1 MAYLMSDAAKLII
14 ILGSPASGKTTL
26 ARRLGLH
33 WSVPVLCKDDVKEA
47 LFDSLGQG
55 DRAWSRLLSQA
66 SFTTLVRLAERQ
78 LSLGQSCIV
87 EGNWRAVNVPGIEP
101 VLRSTGARAV
111 QLWCCADPA
120 EIVRRF
126 TARTRHA
133 GHLDALMP
141 RAELEQAA
149 CEAPM
154 FLELEGPRFIFHS
167 DAPQAFDALIA
178 ALESSPL

>member
-1 MAYLMSDAAKLII
+1 MSSAAKLTI

-26 ARRLGLH
+26 ARRLGLQ

-55 DRAWSRLLSQA
+55 DRAWSRRLSEA
-66 SFTTLVRLAERQ
+66 SFTTLVHLAQRQ

-87 EGNWRAVNVPGIEP
+87 EGNWRAVNLPGIEL
-101 VLRSTGARAV
+101 VLRESGARVV
-111 QLWCCADPA
+111 QIWCCANPA

-133 GHLDALMP
+133 GHLDALIP
-141 RAELEQAA
+141 RAELERAA
-149 CEAPM
+149 GEVPM
-154 FLELEGPRFIFHS
+154 FLELGGARFIFRS
-167 DAPQAFDALIA
+167 DAPGSFDALIC
-178 ALESSPL
+178 ALQSTPL

>member
-1 MAYLMSDAAKLII
+1 MSSAAKLTI

-26 ARRLGLH
+26 ARRLGQQ

-55 DRAWSRLLSQA
+55 DRAWSRRLSEA
-66 SFTTLVRLAERQ
+66 SFTTLVHLAQRQ

-87 EGNWRAVNVPGIEP
+87 EGNWRAVNLPGIEL
-101 VLRSTGARAV
+101 VLRATGARAV
-111 QLWCCADPA
+111 QIWCCANPA

-126 TARTRHA
+126 TARTRHE
-133 GHLDALMP
+133 GHLDALIP
-141 RAELEQAA
+141 RAELARAA

-154 FLELEGPRFIFHS
+154 FLELEGPRFIFQS
-167 DAPQAFDALIA
+167 DAPGSFDALMG
-178 ALESSPL
+178 ALQSSPL